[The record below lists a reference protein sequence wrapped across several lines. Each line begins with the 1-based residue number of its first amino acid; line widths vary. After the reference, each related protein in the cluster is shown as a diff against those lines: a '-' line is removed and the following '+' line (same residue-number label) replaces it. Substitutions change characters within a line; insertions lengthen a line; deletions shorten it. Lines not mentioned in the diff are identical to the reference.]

1 MATRQEAGELTA
13 PAKENEKAV
22 IIDGKPV
29 AGVRASLWT
38 ALQSRGFQSVS
49 MICTLYALFAPDICY
64 GFLPASSDDVLLS
77 VVLSI
82 VFFFFILEGVA
93 TVIARPRSV
102 CELFF
107 YLDVI
112 ATLSLIAVRWLATV
126 PTPPAPRP
134 HCPCQRAGHPVDPR
148 SDSW

>member
-1 MATRQEAGELTA
+1 MATRQEAGGMTA
-13 PAKENEKAV
+13 PKENEKAV

-29 AGVRASLWT
+29 VGVRASLWMV
-38 ALQSRGFQSVS
+38 LQSRGFQGVS
-49 MICTLYALFAPDICY
+49 MMCTLYALFAPDVCY
-64 GFLPASSDDVLLS
+64 GFLPASSDNALLS
-77 VVLSI
+77 VVLSV

-126 PTPPAPRP
+126 PVYPP
-134 HCPCQRAGHPVDPR
+134 CCVFSLPVPTR
-148 SDSW
+148 RTSCGSKKR